1 MITFNNVTKIYTN
14 DVVGLDNVSFH
25 IDKGEF
31 VFLVG
36 QSGAGK
42 STIIKLLMCEERAS
56 AGEIIFG
63 DTDVTRLKRRQ
74 IPYLR
79 RSMGVV
85 YQDFRLLPQK
95 TVYENVAFA
104 MEIVGAPRKQI
115 RRQVPN
121 VLNLVGL
128 ANRAKSYPN
137 QLSGGEQQRVSL
149 ARALINNPSVLIAD
163 EPTGNL
169 DTETAGEIMTLLD
182 NINKRGTTILM
193 ATHAEKI
200 VNDMKKRVITLESG
214 NLVRDQEKGVYNIG
228 I

>member
-25 IDKGEF
+25 IDKWEF

-85 YQDFRLLPQK
+85 FQDFRLLPQK

-104 MEIVGAPRKQI
+104 MEIVGASRRQI

-128 ANRAKSYPN
+128 ANRSRSYPN

-169 DTETAGEIMTLLD
+169 DTETAGDIMNLLD

-200 VNDMKKRVITLESG
+200 VNDMKKRVITLENG

>member
-1 MITFNNVTKIYTN
+1 MITFNNVSKIYTN

-25 IDKGEF
+25 IEKGEF

-42 STIIKLLMCEERAS
+42 STVIKLLMCEERAS

-63 DTDVTRLKRRQ
+63 DTDITRLKRRQ

-85 YQDFRLLPQK
+85 FQDFRLLPKK

-104 MEIVGAPRKQI
+104 MEIIGAPRRQI

-128 ANRAKSYPN
+128 GNRAKSYPN

-169 DTETAGEIMTLLD
+169 DNETAAEIMKLLD
-182 NINKRGTTILM
+182 NINKRGTTIVM

-200 VNDMKKRVITLESG
+200 VNEMKKRVITLENG
-214 NLVRDQEKGVYNIG
+214 VLVRDQEKGVYTIG

>member
-128 ANRAKSYPN
+128 ANRARSYPN

>member
-1 MITFNNVTKIYTN
+1 MITFNNVSKIYTN

-25 IDKGEF
+25 IEKGEF

-42 STIIKLLMCEERAS
+42 STVIKLLMCEERAS

-63 DTDVTRLKRRQ
+63 DTDITRLKRRQ

-85 YQDFRLLPQK
+85 FQDFRLLPRK

-104 MEIVGAPRKQI
+104 MEIIGAPRRQI

-128 ANRAKSYPN
+128 GNRAKSYPN

-149 ARALINNPSVLIAD
+149 ARALINNPSILIAD

-169 DTETAGEIMTLLD
+169 DNETAAEIMKLLD
-182 NINKRGTTILM
+182 NINKRGTTIVM

-200 VNDMKKRVITLESG
+200 VNEMKKRVITLENG
-214 NLVRDQEKGVYNIG
+214 ALVRDQEKGVYSIG

>member
-1 MITFNNVTKIYTN
+1 MITFKNVTKVYKN

-42 STIIKLLMCEERAS
+42 STLIKLLMCEEKATS
-56 AGEIIFG
+56 GEIIFG
-63 DTDVTRLKRRQ
+63 NTCVTALKRRQ

-85 YQDFRLLPQK
+85 FQDFRLLPQK
-95 TVYENVAFA
+95 TVFENVAFA
-104 MEIVGAPRKQI
+104 MEIIGAPRRQI
-115 RRQVPN
+115 SRQVPN

-128 ANRAKSYPN
+128 ANRARSYPN

-169 DTETAGEIMTLLD
+169 DTETASDIMNLLD

-200 VNDMKKRVITLESG
+200 VNDMRKRVITLENG
-214 NLVRDQEKGVYNIG
+214 NILRDEEKGVYNIG